1 MRTAPSIIVRGT
13 GAYAPAHVMT
23 NQDMTRLVDTT
34 DEWIV
39 TRTGIRERR
48 IASPGETTSDMAL
61 AACTTAIAEAGL
73 QPGDI
78 DLLVLA
84 TITPDMLF
92 PSTACVLQAKLGL
105 RPIPA
110 FDVEAACSGF
120 LYVLDIATA
129 MLQTGQY
136 HNALVVGAEKLSS
149 IVDWQDRSTC
159 VLFGDGAGAVVL
171 SRSEEPGVGVLGSVL
186 GSDGNGGDILYMPGG
201 GALRPAT
208 EDSVRDRQHFLKM
221 NGKEV
226 FKIAVRIMEKAALE
240 ILEQH
245 NLTPADVALV
255 IPHQANIRILEMLA
269 SRLHLPIE
277 RFALN
282 IDRLGNT
289 SAASIPLALD
299 EARRQGRIKSGD
311 HVLMLAFGAGLTWGA
326 SLLRWH

>member
-1 MRTAPSIIVRGT
+1 
-13 GAYAPAHVMT
+13 
-23 NQDMTRLVDTT
+23 
-34 DEWIV
+34 
-39 TRTGIRERR
+39 
-48 IASPGETTSDMAL
+48 
-61 AACTTAIAEAGL
+61 
-73 QPGDI
+73 
-78 DLLVLA
+78 
-84 TITPDMLF
+84 
-92 PSTACVLQAKLGL
+92 
-105 RPIPA
+105 
-110 FDVEAACSGF
+110 
-120 LYVLDIATA
+120 
-129 MLQTGQY
+129 
-136 HNALVVGAEKLSS
+136 
-149 IVDWQDRSTC
+149 
-159 VLFGDGAGAVVL
+159 
-171 SRSEEPGVGVLGSVL
+171 VLGSVL